1 MQNIR
6 KNPIAASLASAHLAP
21 RRTKPAKGKGSFKR
35 TPKHK
40 GRAWA

>member
-1 MQNIR
+1 MQTIR
-6 KNPIAASLASAHLAP
+6 KNPIAAALASAHLAS
-21 RRTKPAKGKGSFKR
+21 RKVQARKGKGSFKR

>member
-21 RRTKPAKGKGSFKR
+21 RKVRARKGKGSFRR
-35 TPKHK
+35 TPKHR
-40 GRAWA
+40 GAAL

>member
-1 MQNIR
+1 MQNVR

-21 RRTKPAKGKGSFKR
+21 RKVRARKGKGAFQRS
-35 TPKHK
+35 PKHK